1 MDKRE
6 QKKNEQQ
13 IDQEKI
19 CNVRTEI
26 FCVYKTRLLREEKSA
41 HKI

>member
-26 FCVYKTRLLREEKSA
+26 FFFIKHGC
-41 HKI
+41 